1 MLFRS
6 GMAMT
11 LREFL
16 PQVLG
21 LFDDTLRA
29 LLDVPFL
36 ALLLGLLVFLLIA
49 GMFRWLMYVGRRKL

>member
-1 MLFRS
+1 
-6 GMAMT
+6 MT
-11 LREFL
+11 LQEFL

-29 LLDVPFL
+29 MLGVPALSLFL
-36 ALLLGLLVFLLIA
+36 GVLVFLLAA

>member
-1 MLFRS
+1 
-6 GMAMT
+6 MT

>member
-1 MLFRS
+1 
-6 GMAMT
+6 MT
-11 LREFL
+11 LQEFL

-29 LLDVPFL
+29 LLDVPFF

-49 GMFRWLMYVGRRKL
+49 GMFRWIMYVGRRKL